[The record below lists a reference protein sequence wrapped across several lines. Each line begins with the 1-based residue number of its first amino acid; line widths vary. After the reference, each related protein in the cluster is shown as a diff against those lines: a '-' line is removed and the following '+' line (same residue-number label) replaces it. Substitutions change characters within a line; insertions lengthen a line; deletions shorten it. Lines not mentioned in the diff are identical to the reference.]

1 MTDKEKTNWVNKQ
14 IEDTD
19 YKWYVLSIVSW
30 QESVVVKNLHETVKK
45 SKLEWQVEEIFFPEI
60 TTVKMMKS
68 WEKKVTVKKL
78 HPGYVYIKSMMNDK
92 IWYILRN
99 TPGVRLIIWSDIYPT
114 PVSDKEMENII
125 KTVKE
130 SSTRA
135 EMDVPYMIW
144 DKVKLKS
151 EELGGIEWEIIKI
164 NKDSWELQVKTSLM
178 WRETIVNVTYNKV
191 EKII

>member
-14 IEDTD
+14 IEDTN
-19 YKWYVLSIVSW
+19 YKWYVLSVVSW
-30 QESVVVKNLHETVKK
+30 QEAVVVKNLHETVKK
-45 SKLEWQVEEIFFPEI
+45 SGLEWQVEEIFFPEI
-60 TTVKMMKS
+60 TTVKMMKN

-164 NKDSWELQVKTSLM
+164 NKDSWQLQVKTSLM

>member
-1 MTDKEKTNWVNKQ
+1 MTDKEKANWVNKQ

-19 YKWYVLSIVSW
+19 YKWYVLSVVSW

-45 SKLEWQVEEIFFPEI
+45 SGLEWQVEEIFFPEI
-60 TTVKMMKS
+60 TTVKIMKN

-125 KTVKE
+125 KTVKD

-144 DKVKLKS
+144 DKVKLKAD
-151 EELGGIEWEIIKI
+151 ELGGIEWEIIKI

>member
-60 TTVKMMKS
+60 TTVKMMKN

-114 PVSDKEMENII
+114 PVSDKEMEDVI
-125 KTVKE
+125 KTVKD

-144 DKVKLKS
+144 DKVKLKAD
-151 EELGGIEWEIIKI
+151 ELGGIEWEIIKI